1 MINYEWT
8 QFVLFLTQVVPP
20 IKLTGL
26 EKKQNKV
33 LVMSDNWWSFYT
45 LNHSYISLFIE
56 FKSPEDLT
64 PEESKSK
71 ILDPVTKAFL
81 REIFEIF
88 FFLQMDT
95 ISNMYAGNVKE
106 DPLPNI
112 EELDSKENVPKL
124 SSHGRHGRRKRSH

>member
-1 MINYEWT
+1 M
-8 QFVLFLTQVVPP
+8 
-20 IKLTGL
+20 
-26 EKKQNKV
+26 
-33 LVMSDNWWSFYT
+33 
-45 LNHSYISLFIE
+45 
-56 FKSPEDLT
+56 T

-95 ISNMYAGNVKE
+95 ISNMYASNAKE

-112 EELDSKENVPKL
+112 EELDANENVPKL
-124 SSHGRHGRRKRSH
+124 ASHGRHGRRNRQRSH